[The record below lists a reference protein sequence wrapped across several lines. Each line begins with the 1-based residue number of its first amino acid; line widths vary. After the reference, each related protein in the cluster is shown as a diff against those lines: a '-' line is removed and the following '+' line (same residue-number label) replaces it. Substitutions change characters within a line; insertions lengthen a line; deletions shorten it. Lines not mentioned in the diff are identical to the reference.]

1 MALNLGASA
10 TVGGLRHAAERPI
23 RGAAETDSVD
33 YQNALSTL
41 AEVAIAIT
49 GFAGVVA
56 VFGRPGSGHWSDL
69 EQVRLVVLLG
79 SSLAAL
85 LFCVLPFVV
94 LSIPV
99 SESSCWR
106 SLSVLLAVA
115 LTVFTAQVAR
125 VAIEALRVPR
135 SEREV
140 SLLLSAIFLTGDL
153 LAIPLLLANA
163 FLGVV
168 WPYLAA
174 IIWVL
179 ARAAMIFVRM
189 VMIPVGRGS
198 AG

>member
-1 MALNLGASA
+1 L
-10 TVGGLRHAAERPI
+10 
-23 RGAAETDSVD
+23 D

-56 VFGRPGSGHWSDL
+56 VFGRRSSGHWSVF
-69 EQVRLVVLLG
+69 ERTRLVALLG
-79 SSLAAL
+79 CSLAAL

-106 SLSVLLAVA
+106 SLSVLLAGV

-125 VAIEALRVPR
+125 VAIPALRVPR

-140 SLLLSAIFLTGDL
+140 SLLLSAFFLTGDL

-179 ARAAMIFVRM
+179 ARAAMVFVRM
-189 VMIPVGRGS
+189 IMIPVGRGS

>member
-1 MALNLGASA
+1 
-10 TVGGLRHAAERPI
+10 
-23 RGAAETDSVD
+23 
-33 YQNALSTL
+33 
-41 AEVAIAIT
+41 
-49 GFAGVVA
+49 
-56 VFGRPGSGHWSDL
+56 
-69 EQVRLVVLLG
+69 
-79 SSLAAL
+79 
-85 LFCVLPFVV
+85 
-94 LSIPV
+94 
-99 SESSCWR
+99 
-106 SLSVLLAVA
+106 
-115 LTVFTAQVAR
+115 
-125 VAIEALRVPR
+125 
-135 SEREV
+135 V

>member
-10 TVGGLRHAAERPI
+10 TVGGLRHAAERPV
-23 RGAAETDSVD
+23 RGAAETDWVD

-56 VFGRPGSGHWSDL
+56 VFGRRSSGHWSVF
-69 EQVRLVVLLG
+69 EQTRLVVLLG
-79 SSLAAL
+79 CSLAAL

-115 LTVFTAQVAR
+115 LTVFTAQVVR

-140 SLLLSAIFLTGDL
+140 SLLLSAFFLTGDL

>member
-1 MALNLGASA
+1 MSLGASA
-10 TVGGLRHAAERPI
+10 TVGGLCHAAEAPGQSGGGDRL
-23 RGAAETDSVD
+23 D

-41 AEVAIAIT
+41 AEIAIAIT

-56 VFGRPGSGHWSDL
+56 VFGRRSSGHWSVI
-69 EQVRLVVLLG
+69 EQARLVVLLG

-115 LTVFTAQVAR
+115 LTVFTAQVVR
-125 VAIEALRVPR
+125 VNIEALRVPR

-153 LAIPLLLANA
+153 LAIILLLANA

>member
-1 MALNLGASA
+1 L
-10 TVGGLRHAAERPI
+10 
-23 RGAAETDSVD
+23 D

-49 GFAGVVA
+49 GSAGVVA
-56 VFGRPGSGHWSDL
+56 VFGRRSSGQWSVL
-69 EQVRLVVLLG
+69 ERARLVALLG
-79 SSLAAL
+79 LSLAAL

-115 LTVFTAQVAR
+115 LTVFTAQVVR
-125 VAIEALRVPR
+125 VAVEALRVPR

-153 LAIPLLLANA
+153 LVIPLLLANA
-163 FLGVV
+163 FSLGVV

>member
-1 MALNLGASA
+1 L
-10 TVGGLRHAAERPI
+10 
-23 RGAAETDSVD
+23 D

-49 GFAGVVA
+49 GFAGVVT
-56 VFGRPGSGHWSDL
+56 VFGRRSSGHWSVF
-69 EQVRLVVLLG
+69 ERTRLVVLLG
-79 SSLAAL
+79 CSLAAL

-115 LTVFTAQVAR
+115 LTAFTVQVVR
-125 VAIEALRVPR
+125 VSIEALRVPR

-153 LAIPLLLANA
+153 LAIILLLANA
-163 FLGVV
+163 FSLGVV

-174 IIWVL
+174 IIWLL
-179 ARAAMIFVRM
+179 ARAAMIFVRLVM
-189 VMIPVGRGS
+189 VPVGRSSVG
-198 AG
+198 

>member
-1 MALNLGASA
+1 M
-10 TVGGLRHAAERPI
+10 
-23 RGAAETDSVD
+23 D

-56 VFGRPGSGHWSDL
+56 VFGRRSSGHWSVV
-69 EQVRLVVLLG
+69 EQARLVALLG
-79 SSLAAL
+79 LSLAAL

-115 LTVFTAQVAR
+115 LTVFTAQVVR

-153 LAIPLLLANA
+153 LAIILLLANA

-179 ARAAMIFVRM
+179 ARAAMTFVRM

>member
-1 MALNLGASA
+1 L
-10 TVGGLRHAAERPI
+10 
-23 RGAAETDSVD
+23 D

-56 VFGRPGSGHWSDL
+56 VFGGRSSGHWSVF
-69 EQVRLVVLLG
+69 EQTRLVVLLG
-79 SSLAAL
+79 CSLAAL

-106 SLSVLLAVA
+106 SLSVLLAGVLA
-115 LTVFTAQVAR
+115 VFTAQVAR

-153 LAIPLLLANA
+153 LAIILLLANA
-163 FLGVV
+163 FSLGVV

-174 IIWVL
+174 IIWLL
-179 ARAAMIFVRM
+179 AMAAMIFVRLVM
-189 VMIPVGRGS
+189 VPVGRGS
-198 AG
+198 VG

>member
-1 MALNLGASA
+1 L
-10 TVGGLRHAAERPI
+10 
-23 RGAAETDSVD
+23 D

-56 VFGRPGSGHWSDL
+56 VFGGRSSGHWSVF
-69 EQVRLVVLLG
+69 ERTRLVFLLG
-79 SSLAAL
+79 GSLAAL

-106 SLSVLLAVA
+106 SLSVLLAGVLA
-115 LTVFTAQVAR
+115 VFTAQVAR

-168 WPYLAA
+168 WAYLAA

-179 ARAAMIFVRM
+179 AKAAMIFVRM